1 MPYENRWNKNNYFSK
16 QSKSSK
22 NVQAT
27 IIEKKKRV
35 RKEVKIKRKWN
46 GKKKA

>member
-27 IIEKKKRV
+27 IIEKKK
-35 RKEVKIKRKWN
+35 E
-46 GKKKA
+46 